1 MNGLVTGETPIRDAA
16 EVEDFARRCFGGGPG
31 DRLGI
36 ELEFLV
42 FDLGSP
48 ASQVPLD
55 RVAAALPPLPGGSRV
70 TFEPGGQLELS
81 GPAGPL
87 PEAVARIAADVDAA
101 RGALREAGLA
111 LAGAGL
117 DPVRP
122 ARRQLRLPRYD
133 AMAAFFG
140 SPYGPLMMC
149 STASVQVNVDLGER
163 PEARWERAHLLGPVL
178 SAAFANS
185 PLLEGGPCGWM
196 SGRQVVW
203 ERLDPTRTAPVPL
216 RGDPVAAW
224 RDYLLDARVM
234 LVREEDGDGERYRP
248 VGDGSSLRDWLAASR
263 AAPARPASVVPPR
276 PAPGSPGPSYG
287 SPPRPAAS
295 AASAAP
301 SYAGRG
307 LPARPPTLADLAY
320 HATTVFPPVRPRGWL
335 EIRYLD
341 AQHPAWWPVCA
352 AVTHALV
359 TDDLAAGAALAAAEP
374 YAGSWARVARHGLA
388 DPGLRAAADACFRAA
403 LAALPR
409 LGAPPALVRRTEAF
423 ADRYVTP
430 GRSPAADLLDLFGA
444 TAPAGRAAEPERNLA
459 AWLAGEEGWTYAA

>member
-1 MNGLVTGETPIRDAA
+1 MNGVVTGETPIRDAA
-16 EVEDFARRCFGGGPG
+16 EVEDFARRCFGAGPG

-42 FDLGSP
+42 FDLRDP
-48 ASQVPLD
+48 VRQVPLD
-55 RVAAALPPLPGGSRV
+55 RVAAALPPMPGGSRV

-87 PEAVARIAADVDAA
+87 PEAVARVAADVDAA

-163 PEARWERAHLLGPVL
+163 PGERWERAHLLGPVL
-178 SAAFANS
+178 TASFANS

-203 ERLDPTRTAPVPL
+203 ERLDPTRTAPVPW

-234 LVREEDGDGERYRP
+234 LVREEAGEGRERGDGDGDGGRCRP
-248 VGDGSSLRDWLAASR
+248 VHDGSSLRDWLAA
-263 AAPARPASVVPPR
+263 APAVHARPPLVAQPR
-276 PAPGSPGPSYG
+276 PAPGSPGPA
-287 SPPRPAAS
+287 RD
-295 AASAAP
+295 
-301 SYAGRG
+301 

-359 TDDLAAGAALAAAEP
+359 TDDRAAGAALAAVEP
-374 YAGSWARVARHGLA
+374 YAASWARAARHGLA

-403 LAALPR
+403 LGALPR

-444 TAPAGRAAEPERNLA
+444 AGTAGRAVEPERRLA
-459 AWLAGEEGWTYAA
+459 AWLAGEEG